1 MKQYSTFHP
10 LYMSFFSRSLYRD
23 VGKNWKGLSFLYL
36 LLLLAICWIPIM
48 FKMHSAVSGYIA
60 DEVPKIV
67 RQIPVITISNGEVSI
82 DNDMPYIITDPEK
95 DDPFI
100 IIDTTGEYS
109 SLDNTPAR
117 VLITRTELIMKK
129 SPSETRTFDLSEIE
143 YLKIDRQTV
152 YGWVE
157 TFRDWFAFLLYPFLV
172 IASYIYRIV
181 QVLLYAAI
189 GLIIAR
195 NREVAL
201 DYQSLISLAI
211 VSATPAIIVNALYNY
226 GDIVMPF
233 WWLICFMIS
242 MGYLFFGIKANAGD
256 EDPVQ
261 QL

>member
-1 MKQYSTFHP
+1 
-10 LYMSFFSRSLYRD
+10 
-23 VGKNWKGLSFLYL
+23 
-36 LLLLAICWIPIM
+36 M
-48 FKMHSAVSGYIA
+48 FKMHSAVSGYVA
-60 DEVPKIV
+60 DEVPKIIKQV
-67 RQIPVITISNGEVSI
+67 PVITISNGEVSI

-129 SPSETRTFDLSEIE
+129 SPSETRIFDLSEIE

-157 TFRDWFAFLLYPFLV
+157 TFRDWFAFLIYPFLV
-172 IASYIYRIV
+172 IASYVYRIV

-189 GLIIAR
+189 GLIIAK
-195 NREVAL
+195 NMEVEL

-211 VSATPAIIVNALYNY
+211 VAGTPAIIVNALYNY
-226 GDIVMPF
+226 GDITMPF

-256 EDPVQ
+256 ESPVRQ
-261 QL
+261 I

>member
-23 VGKNWKGLSFLYL
+23 VGQNWKGVSFLYL

-48 FKMHSAVSGYIA
+48 FKMHSAVSAYVA

-67 RQIPVITISNGEVSI
+67 KQVPVITISNGEVSI
-82 DNDMPYIITDPEK
+82 DDDMPYIIVEPEK

-100 IIDTTGEYS
+100 IIDTTGEYY

-129 SPSETRTFDLSEIE
+129 SPSETRIFDLSEIE

-172 IASYIYRIV
+172 VASYIYRIA

-189 GLIIAR
+189 GLIIAK
-195 NREVAL
+195 NLEVAL

-211 VSATPAIIVNALYNY
+211 VADTPAIIVNALYNY
-226 GDIVMPF
+226 GDIAMPF
-233 WWLICFMIS
+233 WWLICFMIA
-242 MGYLFFGIKANAGD
+242 MGYLFFGIRANAGD
-256 EDPVQ
+256 ESPVREV
-261 QL
+261 